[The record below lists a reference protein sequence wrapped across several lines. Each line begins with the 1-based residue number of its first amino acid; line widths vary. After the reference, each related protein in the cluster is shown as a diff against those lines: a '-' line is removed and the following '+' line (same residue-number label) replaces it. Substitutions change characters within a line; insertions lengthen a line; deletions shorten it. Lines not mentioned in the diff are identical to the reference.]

1 MFKSVK
7 KSVFVHKAGEKFK
20 KREQFC
26 HKWYIFVT
34 NYGGV
39 CSHET

>member
-1 MFKSVK
+1 M
-7 KSVFVHKAGEKFK
+7 HKMGEKFK

-26 HKWYIFVT
+26 RKWYNFVA

-39 CSHET
+39 YSDGM

>member
-1 MFKSVK
+1 MQKT
-7 KSVFVHKAGEKFK
+7 GEKFK

-39 CSHET
+39 YSGEK

>member
-20 KREQFC
+20 KREQFFY
-26 HKWYIFVT
+26 KWYIFVT

-39 CSHET
+39 CSNEK